1 MNADSEFFIIA
12 FYKDGF
18 YRIYDGHH
26 RAYCWAQLNQETI
39 QIELIEASDQVL
51 QAVSMYQL
59 SYADTLADLEI
70 VPHYRFKNMMRGL
83 KPE

>member
-51 QAVSMYQL
+51 QAVSMYQ
-59 SYADTLADLEI
+59 
-70 VPHYRFKNMMRGL
+70 
-83 KPE
+83 